1 MQMQLCSQ
9 EKPGSRALG
18 LMQHGSDRS
27 KRYGSWDHVPG
38 ASNSSA
44 AGLLIRALEIGSSRI
59 FLVGFTLFVFLE
71 NFFFLFLRRPPTI
84 LCTYTHT
91 SIHDRSVSFGE
102 KRAWS
107 SPRLASPPTN
117 YGAVLHTYTHKYCM
131 YGSGEHYRG
140 LSRALMRAILL
151 LLSVVS
157 PPFPHHRAAQPS
169 STGAPF
175 PLQPAQAA
183 PSLPLSRMHQFY
195 ISYTRGEER
204 EGEKKKCFRNG
215 LADPD
220 SPTRGGAPPS
230 SDPASTGHDAGSL
243 SSLG

>member
-27 KRYGSWDHVPG
+27 KHYGSWDHVPG

-44 AGLLIRALEIGSSRI
+44 AGLLIRAPEIGSSKI
-59 FLVGFTLFVFLE
+59 FLVGFTLFVFWRI
-71 NFFFLFLRRPPTI
+71 FFFSFIRPPTI
-84 LCTYTHT
+84 LCTYTHKYT
-91 SIHDRSVSFGE
+91 QQERIIRGE
-102 KRAWS
+102 AGLGLA
-107 SPRLASPPTN
+107 SPRLAS
-117 YGAVLHTYTHKYCM
+117 YQLQGGSTYTHTHKYCM